1 VGRRTESLVVL
12 CAGYRGGYFNESAIG
27 FKRWKDLHG
36 VENKSL
42 SKECKEEDVRIA
54 QEHISDKYSYKSLL
68 AIMNSRLI
76 RYELNSNRRSNIHI
90 YPDDWKVIK
99 IPRVNAEA
107 KGVLESLVDSI
118 LSLYADQQYPELE
131 QDIAKIEQKIDL
143 LVFHLYSLTYDDIL
157 FVDPETSIS
166 KEEYEQ
172 E

>member
-1 VGRRTESLVVL
+1 MGRRTEYLVVL
-12 CAGYRGGYFNESAIG
+12 GAGYRGGYFNESAIG

-76 RYELNSNRRSNIHI
+76 
-90 YPDDWKVIK
+90 
-99 IPRVNAEA
+99 
-107 KGVLESLVDSI
+107 
-118 LSLYADQQYPELE
+118 
-131 QDIAKIEQKIDL
+131 
-143 LVFHLYSLTYDDIL
+143 
-157 FVDPETSIS
+157 S